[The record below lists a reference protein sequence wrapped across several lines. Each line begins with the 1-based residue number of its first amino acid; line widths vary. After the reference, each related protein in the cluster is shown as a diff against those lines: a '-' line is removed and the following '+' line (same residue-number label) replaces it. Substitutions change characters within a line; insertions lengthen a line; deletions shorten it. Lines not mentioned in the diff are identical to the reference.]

1 MSPEAPPTRSVRG
14 PLAPR
19 GSPDTELDEGFLKA
33 LLDAFVSL
41 AQGDFSVR
49 LGRTGLRDTEDT
61 IAYLLNLM
69 AEELGDLFTLR
80 RQYHEKIEALIESVN
95 DVLVRIGAGEFDAR
109 VARTYDGSPEDVLAY
124 LVNSTAEELA
134 GLFQEREQK
143 NALLEEQAARQAIA
157 ERSAFSTLSAGVGH
171 ELNNPLTY
179 AAGNL
184 DFLEQE
190 LLQLQADGD
199 LRRVPELVDAIQDAR
214 VGLQRAARI
223 AADLKKLTPASQVR
237 LAPESLCD
245 VIDSALTLIRN
256 SVAHR
261 SRLVCR
267 YAQLPPVLADR
278 GRLGQVLVNLVQNAL
293 HALPPERSTDENL
306 IEVVTYR
313 SSERMVA
320 IEVRGNGVGIP
331 PENLQRIFDSFF
343 TTRPV
348 GEGTG
353 LGLAI
358 SKRMVVD
365 HGGYIEVESTVGVG
379 STFRVFLRVSE
390 EIP

>member
-1 MSPEAPPTRSVRG
+1 MPPEAPP
-14 PLAPR
+14 APR
-19 GSPDTELDEGFLKA
+19 VGHRPPQEELGAGFLKA

-49 LGRTGLRDTEDT
+49 LERTGLRDAEDT

-69 AEELGDLFTLR
+69 AEELGELFALR
-80 RQYHEKIEALIESVN
+80 QQYHEKIEALIGSVN
-95 DVLVRIGAGEFDAR
+95 DVLVRIGEGDFDAR
-109 VARTYDGSPEDVLAY
+109 VERTFDGSPEDVLAF
-124 LVNSTAEELA
+124 LVNSAAEELQ

-179 AAGNL
+179 ASGNL
-184 DFLEQE
+184 EFLEQE
-190 LLQLQADGD
+190 LLQLQCDGD
-199 LRRVPELVDAIQDAR
+199 LRRVPELVEAIRDAR

-223 AADLKKLTPASQVR
+223 AADLKKLTPATQVE
-237 LAPESLCD
+237 LSPENLSD

-261 SRLVCR
+261 ARLVCQ
-267 YAQLPPVLADR
+267 YARLPPVLADR
-278 GRLGQVLVNLVQNAL
+278 GRLGQVMVNLVQNAL
-293 HALPPERSTDENL
+293 HALPAERSTEENL
-306 IEVVTYR
+306 VEVVTYR

-320 IEVRGNGVGIP
+320 IEVRDNGVGIP
-331 PENLQRIFDSFF
+331 SENLQRIFDSFF
-343 TTRPV
+343 TTRPL

-365 HGGYIEVESTVGVG
+365 HGGYMEVESTVDEG
-379 STFRVFLRVSE
+379 STFRVFLRVAE
-390 EIP
+390 EFP

>member
-1 MSPEAPPTRSVRG
+1 MPPEAPPSASRDMR
-14 PLAPR
+14 
-19 GSPDTELDEGFLKA
+19 LDEGFVRA
-33 LLDAFVSL
+33 LLEAFVSL
-41 AQGDFSVR
+41 AQGDFGVR
-49 LGRTGLRDTEDT
+49 LERTGLRDTEDT
-61 IAYLLNLM
+61 IAYLVNLM
-69 AEELGDLFTLR
+69 AEELGELFKLR
-80 RQYHEKIEALIESVN
+80 QQYRERIEGLIRSIT
-95 DVLVRIGAGEFDAR
+95 DVLVRIGAGDFGAR
-109 VARTYDGSPEDVLAY
+109 VERTFDGTPEDVLAY
-124 LVNSTAEELA
+124 LVNSAAEELQ

-179 AAGNL
+179 ASGNL

-199 LRRVPELVDAIQDAR
+199 LRRVPELVEAIQDAR

-237 LAPESLCD
+237 LEAENLSE
-245 VIDSALTLIRN
+245 VVDSALTLIRN

-261 SRLVCR
+261 ARLVCT
-267 YAQLPPVLADR
+267 YAELPPVLADR
-278 GRLGQVLVNLVQNAL
+278 GRLGQVLVNLVQNAM
-293 HALPPERSTDENL
+293 HALPPERSTEENL
-306 IEVVTYR
+306 VEVVTYR
-313 SSERMVA
+313 SGPSMVG
-320 IEVRGNGVGIP
+320 IEVRDNGVGIS
-331 PENLQRIFDSFF
+331 PENLPRIFDSFF

-365 HGGYIEVESTVGVG
+365 HGGRIEVESKVGQG
-379 STFRVFLRVSE
+379 ATFRVFLRLAE
-390 EIP
+390 EGS

>member
-1 MSPEAPPTRSVRG
+1 MAPEAPPASRDMR
-14 PLAPR
+14 
-19 GSPDTELDEGFLKA
+19 LDEGFVRD
-33 LLDAFVSL
+33 LLEAFVSL
-41 AQGDFSVR
+41 AQGDFGVR
-49 LGRTGLRDTEDT
+49 LERTGLRDTEDT

-69 AEELGDLFTLR
+69 ADELGELFKLR
-80 RQYHEKIEALIESVN
+80 QQYRERIEGLIRSIT
-95 DVLVRIGAGEFDAR
+95 DVLVRIGAGDFGAR
-109 VARTYDGSPEDVLAY
+109 VERTFDGSPEDVLAY
-124 LVNSTAEELA
+124 LVNSAAEELQ

-179 AAGNL
+179 ASGNL
-184 DFLEQE
+184 EFLEQE
-190 LLQLQADGD
+190 LLQLQSDGD
-199 LRRVPELVDAIQDAR
+199 LRRVPELVEAIQDAR

-223 AADLKKLTPASQVR
+223 AADLKKLTPASQVH
-237 LAPESLCD
+237 LAPENLTE
-245 VIDSALTLIRN
+245 VVDSALTLIRN

-261 SRLVCR
+261 ARLVCT
-267 YAQLPPVLADR
+267 YAELPPVLADR

-293 HALPPERSTDENL
+293 HALPPERSTEENL
-306 IEVVTYR
+306 VEVVTYR
-313 SSERMVA
+313 SGPSMVGV
-320 IEVRGNGVGIP
+320 EVRDNGVGIS
-331 PENLQRIFDSFF
+331 PENLPRIFDSFF

-365 HGGYIEVESTVGVG
+365 HGGRIEVESTVGEG
-379 STFRVFLRVSE
+379 STFRVFLRVAE
-390 EIP
+390 EGS

>member
-1 MSPEAPPTRSVRG
+1 MPPEAPPASRDMR
-14 PLAPR
+14 
-19 GSPDTELDEGFLKA
+19 LDEGFVRD
-33 LLDAFVSL
+33 LLEAFVSL
-41 AQGDFSVR
+41 AQGDFGVR
-49 LGRTGLRDTEDT
+49 LERTGLRDTEDT

-69 AEELGDLFTLR
+69 ADELGELFKLR
-80 RQYHEKIEALIESVN
+80 QQYRERIEGLIRSIT
-95 DVLVRIGAGEFDAR
+95 DVLVRIGAGDFGAR
-109 VARTYDGSPEDVLAY
+109 VERTFDGSPEDVLAY
-124 LVNSTAEELA
+124 LVNSAAEELQ

-179 AAGNL
+179 ASGNL
-184 DFLEQE
+184 EFLEQE
-190 LLQLQADGD
+190 LLQLQSDGD
-199 LRRVPELVDAIQDAR
+199 LRRVPELVEAIQDAR

-223 AADLKKLTPASQVR
+223 AADLKKLTPASQVH
-237 LAPESLCD
+237 LAPENLTE
-245 VIDSALTLIRN
+245 VVDSALTLIRN

-261 SRLVCR
+261 ARLVCT
-267 YAQLPPVLADR
+267 YAELPPVLADR

-293 HALPPERSTDENL
+293 HALPPARSTEENL
-306 IEVVTYR
+306 VEVVTYR
-313 SSERMVA
+313 SGPSMVGV
-320 IEVRGNGVGIP
+320 EVRDNGIGIS
-331 PENLQRIFDSFF
+331 PENLPRIFDSFF

-365 HGGYIEVESTVGVG
+365 HGGRIEVESKVGEG
-379 STFRVFLRVSE
+379 STFRVFLRLAE
-390 EIP
+390 EGS

>member
-1 MSPEAPPTRSVRG
+1 MPPELPP
-14 PLAPR
+14 APR
-19 GSPDTELDEGFLKA
+19 GRDEGLDHAFVKA
-33 LLDAFVSL
+33 LLEVFVSL

-49 LGRTGLRDTEDT
+49 LERTGLRDAEDT
-61 IAYLLNLM
+61 IAYLANLM
-69 AEELGDLFTLR
+69 AEELGELFALR
-80 RQYHEKIEALIESVN
+80 QQYHERIDALIRSVT
-95 DVLVRIGAGEFDAR
+95 DVLVRIGAGELDAR
-109 VARTYDGSPEDVLAY
+109 VERTFDGSPEDVLAY
-124 LVNSTAEELA
+124 LVNSAAEEVQ

-179 AAGNL
+179 ASGNL
-184 DFLEQE
+184 DFIEQE
-190 LLQLQADGD
+190 LLALQSDGD

-223 AADLKKLTPASQVR
+223 AADLKKLTPATQVQ
-237 LAPESLCD
+237 LQAEKLSD

-261 SRLVCR
+261 ARLVCR
-267 YAQLPPVLADR
+267 YAELPPVLADR

-293 HALPPERSTDENL
+293 HALPPERSTEENL
-306 IEVVTYR
+306 VEVVTLR
-313 SSERMVA
+313 SGPSMVV
-320 IEVRGNGVGIP
+320 IEVRDNGVGIP
-331 PENLQRIFDSFF
+331 AEILPRIFDSFF

-365 HGGYIEVESTVGVG
+365 HGGRIEVDSTVGVG
-379 STFRVFLRVSE
+379 STFRVFLRVAE
-390 EIP
+390 EAP

>member
-1 MSPEAPPTRSVRG
+1 MPPEPPPEPLG
-14 PLAPR
+14 PL
-19 GSPDTELDEGFLKA
+19 D
-33 LLDAFVSL
+33 DAFVAALLEALASL
-41 AQGDFSVR
+41 ERGDFDVR
-49 LGRTGLRDTEDT
+49 LVRTGQHGREAE
-61 IAYLLNLM
+61 IAHLFDRV
-69 AEELGDLFTLR
+69 AAELGERFAAHE
-80 RQYHEKIEALIESVN
+80 QYRNEIEVLVRSVT
-95 DVLVRIGAGEFDAR
+95 DVLVRMVAGEFDAR
-109 VARTYDGSPEDVLAY
+109 VERSFDGSPEDVLAY
-124 LVNSTAEELA
+124 LVSAVGEELQ
-134 GLFQEREQK
+134 GLFEEREQK
-143 NALLEEQAARQAIA
+143 HALLEEQAARQAIA
-157 ERSAFSTLSAGVGH
+157 ERAAVTTLSAGVGH

-179 AAGNL
+179 ASGNL

-199 LRRVPELVDAIQDAR
+199 LRRVPELVEALQDAR

-223 AADLKKLTPASQVR
+223 AADLKKLTPATQVR
-237 LAPESLCD
+237 LAPEVLSD

-256 SVAHR
+256 SVVHR
-261 SRLVCR
+261 ARLVCR
-267 YAQLPPVLADR
+267 YAALPRVIADR

-293 HALPPERSTDENL
+293 HALPAGRSTDDNL

-320 IEVRGNGVGIP
+320 VEVRDNGVGIR
-331 PENLQRIFDSFF
+331 PEIVPRIFDSFF

-365 HGGYIEVESTVGVG
+365 HGGRIEVESTVGEG
-379 STFRVFLRVSE
+379 STFRVFLRVAE
-390 EIP
+390 EVP

>member
-1 MSPEAPPTRSVRG
+1 MPPEAPTVLRDMR
-14 PLAPR
+14 
-19 GSPDTELDEGFLKA
+19 LDEGFVGA

-41 AQGDFSVR
+41 AQGNFGVR
-49 LGRTGLRDTEDT
+49 LERTGLRDTEDT
-61 IAYLLNLM
+61 IAYLVNLM
-69 AEELGDLFTLR
+69 TEELGELFALR
-80 RQYHEKIEALIESVN
+80 QQYREKIESLIRSVT
-95 DVLVRIGAGEFDAR
+95 DVLVRIGAGDFEAR
-109 VARTYDGSPEDVLAY
+109 VERTFDGSPEDVLAY
-124 LVNSTAEELA
+124 LVNSAAEELR

-179 AAGNL
+179 ASGNL
-184 DFLEQE
+184 EFLEQE
-190 LLQLQADGD
+190 LLQLQVDGD
-199 LRRVPELVDAIQDAR
+199 LCRVPELVEAIHDAR
-214 VGLQRAARI
+214 LGLQRAARI
-223 AADLKKLTPASQVR
+223 AADLKKLTPASQVQ
-237 LAPESLCD
+237 LAAENLSD

-261 SRLVCR
+261 ARLICS
-267 YAQLPPVLADR
+267 YAELPPVLADR

-293 HALPPERSTDENL
+293 NALPPERSTEENL
-306 IEVVTYR
+306 VEVVTFR
-313 SSERMVA
+313 SGPSMVG
-320 IEVRGNGVGIP
+320 IEVRDNGVGIT
-331 PENLQRIFDSFF
+331 PENMPRIFDSFF

-365 HGGYIEVESTVGVG
+365 HGGRIEVDSKVGEG
-379 STFRVFLRVSE
+379 STFRVFLRVAEAAE
-390 EIP
+390 EESS

>member
-1 MSPEAPPTRSVRG
+1 MPPEAPPPVSRDMR
-14 PLAPR
+14 
-19 GSPDTELDEGFLKA
+19 LDEGFVKP
-33 LLDAFVSL
+33 LLEAFVSL
-41 AQGDFSVR
+41 AQGDFGVR
-49 LGRTGLRDTEDT
+49 LERTGLRDTEDT
-61 IAYLLNLM
+61 IAYLVNLM
-69 AEELGDLFTLR
+69 AEELGELFDLR
-80 RQYHEKIEALIESVN
+80 QQYHEKIGGLIRSIT
-95 DVLVRIGAGEFDAR
+95 DVLVRIGAGDFEAR
-109 VARTYDGSPEDVLAY
+109 VERTFDGSPEDVLAY
-124 LVNSTAEELA
+124 LVNSAAEELM

-179 AAGNL
+179 VSGNL
-184 DFLEQE
+184 EFLEQE

-199 LRRVPELVDAIQDAR
+199 LRRVPELVEAIGDAR

-223 AADLKKLTPASQVR
+223 AADLKQLTPASQVR
-237 LAPESLCD
+237 LTPENLAD

-261 SRLVCR
+261 ARLVCS
-267 YAQLPPVLADR
+267 YAELPLVLADR

-293 HALPPERSTDENL
+293 HALPPERSTEENL
-306 IEVVTYR
+306 VEVVTYR
-313 SSERMVA
+313 SGPSMVG
-320 IEVRGNGVGIP
+320 IEVRDNGVGIP
-331 PENLQRIFDSFF
+331 PEILPRIFDSFF

-358 SKRMVVD
+358 SRRMVVD
-365 HGGYIEVESTVGVG
+365 HGGRMEVDSKVGEG
-379 STFRVFLRVSE
+379 STFRVFLRVADE
-390 EIP
+390 EES

>member
-1 MSPEAPPTRSVRG
+1 MLPAPPPEPAG
-14 PLAPR
+14 PL
-19 GSPDTELDEGFLKA
+19 DE
-33 LLDAFVSL
+33 AFVSTLLEAL
-41 AQGDFSVR
+41 ASLERGDFDVR
-49 LGRTGLRDTEDT
+49 LARTGQRGAAAT
-61 IAYLLNLM
+61 IAHLFDR
-69 AEELGDLFTLR
+69 AAAELGERFAAHE
-80 RQYHEKIEALIESVN
+80 QYRNEIEALIRSVT
-95 DVLVRIGAGEFDAR
+95 DVLVRMVAGEYDAR
-109 VARTYDGSPEDVLAY
+109 VERSFDGSPEDVLAY
-124 LVNSTAEELA
+124 LVSAVAEELQ
-134 GLFQEREQK
+134 GLFEEREQK
-143 NALLEEQAARQAIA
+143 HALLEEQAARQAIA
-157 ERSAFSTLSAGVGH
+157 ERAAVTTLSAGVGH

-179 AAGNL
+179 ASGNL

-199 LRRVPELVDAIQDAR
+199 LRRVPELVEALQDAR

-223 AADLKKLTPASQVR
+223 AADLKKLTPATQVR
-237 LAPESLCD
+237 LAPEVLSD

-256 SVAHR
+256 SVVHR
-261 SRLVCR
+261 ARLVCR
-267 YAQLPPVLADR
+267 YAALPRVIADR

-293 HALPPERSTDENL
+293 HALPAGRSTDDNL

-320 IEVRGNGVGIP
+320 VEVRDNGVGIR
-331 PENLQRIFDSFF
+331 PEIVPRIFDSFF

-365 HGGYIEVESTVGVG
+365 HGGRIEVESTVGEG
-379 STFRVFLRVSE
+379 STFRVFLRVAE
-390 EIP
+390 EVP

>member
-1 MSPEAPPTRSVRG
+1 MRMVMPPEAPLPASRDMR
-14 PLAPR
+14 
-19 GSPDTELDEGFLKA
+19 LDEGFVKA
-33 LLDAFVSL
+33 LLEAFVSL
-41 AQGDFSVR
+41 AQGDFGVR
-49 LGRTGLRDTEDT
+49 LERTGLRDTEDT
-61 IAYLLNLM
+61 IAYLVNLM
-69 AEELGDLFTLR
+69 SEELGELFDLR
-80 RQYHEKIEALIESVN
+80 QQYHDKIEGLIRSIT
-95 DVLVRIGAGEFDAR
+95 DVLVRIGAGDFEAR
-109 VARTYDGSPEDVLAY
+109 VERTFDGSPEDVLAY
-124 LVNSTAEELA
+124 LVNSAAEELM

-179 AAGNL
+179 ASGNL
-184 DFLEQE
+184 EFLEQE
-190 LLQLQADGD
+190 LLLLQADGD

-237 LAPESLCD
+237 LTPENLAD
-245 VIDSALTLIRN
+245 VVDSALTLIRN

-261 SRLVCR
+261 ARLVCT
-267 YAQLPPVLADR
+267 YAELPPVLADR

-293 HALPPERSTDENL
+293 HALPPERSTEENL
-306 IEVVTYR
+306 VEVVTYR
-313 SSERMVA
+313 SGPSMVG
-320 IEVRGNGVGIP
+320 IEVRDNGVGIP
-331 PENLQRIFDSFF
+331 PENLPRIFDSFF

-365 HGGYIEVESTVGVG
+365 HGGRIEVESTVGEG
-379 STFRVFLRVSE
+379 STFRVFLRVAE
-390 EIP
+390 EGS

>member
-1 MSPEAPPTRSVRG
+1 MPPEAPPPASRDMR
-14 PLAPR
+14 
-19 GSPDTELDEGFLKA
+19 LDEGFVRA
-33 LLDAFVSL
+33 LLEAFVSL
-41 AQGDFSVR
+41 AQGDFGVR
-49 LGRTGLRDTEDT
+49 LERTGLRDTEDT
-61 IAYLLNLM
+61 IAYLVNLM
-69 AEELGDLFTLR
+69 AEELGELFKLR
-80 RQYHEKIEALIESVN
+80 QQYRERIEGLIRSIT
-95 DVLVRIGAGEFDAR
+95 DVLVRIGAGDFGAR
-109 VARTYDGSPEDVLAY
+109 VERTFDGTPEDVLAY
-124 LVNSTAEELA
+124 LVNSAAEELQ

-179 AAGNL
+179 ASGNL

-199 LRRVPELVDAIQDAR
+199 LRRVPELVEAIQDAR

-237 LAPESLCD
+237 LEAENLSE
-245 VIDSALTLIRN
+245 VVDSALTLIRN

-261 SRLVCR
+261 ARLVCT
-267 YAQLPPVLADR
+267 YAELPPVLADR
-278 GRLGQVLVNLVQNAL
+278 GRLGQVLVNLVQNAM
-293 HALPPERSTDENL
+293 HALPPERSTEENL
-306 IEVVTYR
+306 VEVVTYR
-313 SSERMVA
+313 SGPSMVG
-320 IEVRGNGVGIP
+320 IEVRDNGVGIS
-331 PENLQRIFDSFF
+331 PENLPRIFDSFF

-365 HGGYIEVESTVGVG
+365 HGGRIEVESKVGQG
-379 STFRVFLRVSE
+379 ATFRVFLRLAE
-390 EIP
+390 EGS

>member
-1 MSPEAPPTRSVRG
+1 MPPEAPPVLRDMR
-14 PLAPR
+14 
-19 GSPDTELDEGFLKA
+19 LDEGFVGA

-41 AQGDFSVR
+41 AQGNFGVR
-49 LGRTGLRDTEDT
+49 LERTGLRDTEDT
-61 IAYLLNLM
+61 IAYLVNLM
-69 AEELGDLFTLR
+69 TEELGELFALR
-80 RQYHEKIEALIESVN
+80 QQYREKIESLIRSVT
-95 DVLVRIGAGEFDAR
+95 DVLVRIGAGDFEAR
-109 VARTYDGSPEDVLAY
+109 VERTFDGSPEDVLAY
-124 LVNSTAEELA
+124 LVNSAAEELR

-179 AAGNL
+179 ASGNL
-184 DFLEQE
+184 EFLEQE
-190 LLQLQADGD
+190 LLQLQVDGD
-199 LRRVPELVDAIQDAR
+199 LCRVPELVEAIHDAR
-214 VGLQRAARI
+214 LGLQRAARI
-223 AADLKKLTPASQVR
+223 AADLKKLTPASQVQ
-237 LAPESLCD
+237 LAAENLSD

-261 SRLVCR
+261 ARLICS
-267 YAQLPPVLADR
+267 YAELPPVLADR

-293 HALPPERSTDENL
+293 NALPPERSTEENL
-306 IEVVTYR
+306 VEVVTFR
-313 SSERMVA
+313 SGPSMVG
-320 IEVRGNGVGIP
+320 IEVRDNGVGIT
-331 PENLQRIFDSFF
+331 PENMPRIFDSFF

-365 HGGYIEVESTVGVG
+365 HGGRIEVDSKVGEG
-379 STFRVFLRVSE
+379 STFRVFLRVAEAAE
-390 EIP
+390 EESS